1 MKEWNTIIVY
11 RTNLSIVII
20 IVLIVLVDL
29 IAYSIQH
36 TGYNQCQGT
45 LEEADAINNNA
56 TSNLKVAGIRGG
68 YSTRSSIRSNICKK
82 PQTIFSDIWS
92 E

>member
-11 RTNLSIVII
+11 RTILSIVII

-36 TGYNQCQGT
+36 TGYNQCQA
-45 LEEADAINNNA
+45 EVEKADAINNNA
-56 TSNLKVAGIRGG
+56 TSNL
-68 YSTRSSIRSNICKK
+68 RSSGVQGRYSRHPLNIVCES

>member
-11 RTNLSIVII
+11 RTILSIVII

-36 TGYNQCQGT
+36 TGYNRCQGMV
-45 LEEADAINNNA
+45 EEADAINNYA
-56 TSNLKVAGIRGG
+56 TSNLRASGVQGR
-68 YSTRSSIRSNICKK
+68 YSRHPSNIVCES

>member
-1 MKEWNTIIVY
+1 MKEWNAVFIYKAI
-11 RTNLSIVII
+11 LSIVII

-29 IAYSIQH
+29 LAYSVQQ
-36 TGYNQCQGT
+36 TGYNWCQGMV
-45 LEEADAINNNA
+45 EEADAINNYA
-56 TSNLKVAGIRGG
+56 TSNLRVSGVQGR
-68 YSTRSSIRSNICKK
+68 YSRHPSNIVCER

>member
-1 MKEWNTIIVY
+1 MKEWNAVFIYKAI
-11 RTNLSIVII
+11 LSIVII

-29 IAYSIQH
+29 LAYSVQH
-36 TGYNQCQGT
+36 AGYNRCQGI

-68 YSTRSSIRSNICKK
+68 YSTRSSVRNNICEK
-82 PQTIFSDIWS
+82 PNTIFSDIWS